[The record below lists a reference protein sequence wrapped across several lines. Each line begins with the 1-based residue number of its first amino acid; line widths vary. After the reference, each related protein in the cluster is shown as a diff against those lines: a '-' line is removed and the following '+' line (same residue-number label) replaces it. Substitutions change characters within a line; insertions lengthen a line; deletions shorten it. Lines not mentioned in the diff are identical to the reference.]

1 MIKSFSIALKRFNC
15 FELVEF
21 LAKVL
26 TLIRATYFSAYR
38 KLSSRLPKI
47 FLKGCDIRDINFRV
61 FSRQNIDVPKL
72 PRMLINTLY
81 NNESKSR
88 QSRVRGVQLKNH
100 LSDQLA
106 S

>member
-47 FLKGCDIRDINFRV
+47 FLKGCDIRDINFR
-61 FSRQNIDVPKL
+61 QNVDVPKL

-88 QSRVRGVQLKNH
+88 QSRVRGVRLKNH

>member
-61 FSRQNIDVPKL
+61 FSSECR
-72 PRMLINTLY
+72 R
-81 NNESKSR
+81 SKTATNVN
-88 QSRVRGVQLKNH
+88 QHLVQ
-100 LSDQLA
+100 
-106 S
+106 

>member
-47 FLKGCDIRDINFRV
+47 FLKDIRVSIFASECR
-61 FSRQNIDVPKL
+61 R
-72 PRMLINTLY
+72 
-81 NNESKSR
+81 SKTATNVN
-88 QSRVRGVQLKNH
+88 QHLVQ
-100 LSDQLA
+100 
-106 S
+106 

>member
-47 FLKGCDIRDINFRV
+47 FLKGCDIRVSIFA
-61 FSRQNIDVPKL
+61 
-72 PRMLINTLY
+72 
-81 NNESKSR
+81 SKCRRSKTATNVN
-88 QSRVRGVQLKNH
+88 QHLVQ
-100 LSDQLA
+100 
-106 S
+106 